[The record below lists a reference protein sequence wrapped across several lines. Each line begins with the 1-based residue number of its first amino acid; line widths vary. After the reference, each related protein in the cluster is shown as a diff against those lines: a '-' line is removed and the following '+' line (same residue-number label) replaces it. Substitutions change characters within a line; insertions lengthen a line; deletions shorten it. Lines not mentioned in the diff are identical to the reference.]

1 MAMQKI
7 LVGMLVGILVIVMA
21 SPLLAADAPKPMMGL
36 DVASLQA
43 VDDAQL
49 GELRGTG
56 LVLVVESPPSAVTNS
71 NSPNGYPPEG
81 LVKIYSN
88 NKPNQ
93 SAMNNSRVFSNFD
106 QMLPK

>member
-1 MAMQKI
+1 MQKI

-36 DVASLQA
+36 DLASLQV

-56 LVLVVESPPSAVTNS
+56 HDPVIVVTSPPSAFTNS

-81 LVKIYSN
+81 LMKIY
-88 NKPNQ
+88 NKIPNQ
-93 SAMNNSRVFSNFD
+93 SAMDNSRVFGNFSKM
-106 QMLPK
+106 Q